1 MSEDRKAAPISL
13 RRRQRPSFDRIGGV
27 PAAALSSG
35 DSQYPAV
42 ARRAVA
48 SCDQEPAAES
58 ANEGGGAGV
67 PSSEPTSRA
76 LAGDKEQP
84 PAKTEPP
91 ASQGM
96 PSRRVRMRCEPEELR
111 ALRRAYA
118 ALQGVPLSDLLSEVS
133 GRSSKGR
140 SPQCGD
146 ENARP
151 TRSRLGATSRS

>member
-13 RRRQRPSFDRIGGV
+13 RRRQAPRPSFDRIGEI
-27 PAAALSSG
+27 AAALSSG

-111 ALRRAYA
+111 ALRAYA
-118 ALQGVPLSDLLSEVS
+118 ALQGVPLSDLLSE
-133 GRSSKGR
+133 
-140 SPQCGD
+140 
-146 ENARP
+146 ALRP
-151 TRSRLGATSRS
+151 LVEKAVAAMRR